1 MLMRDVNHLLG
12 LASRCRDLE
21 KTAVEPEI
29 IQQLRI
35 WATELTE
42 MAEDSECRAVEHGMA
57 E

>member
-1 MLMRDVNHLLG
+1 MHDESHLLE
-12 LASRCRDLE
+12 LARRCRDLE